1 MSRYGYGGGYGGW
14 APYVSVGQKI
24 AKGHAAAKKL
34 AAKEKRQPQPIKLD
48 GKKIA
53 KTFWGLKWCEN
64 LDKYQDISNRL
75 PRGATY
81 VRNGSV
87 ADLVIEP
94 GRVRAIVGG
103 SEAYTIDIKI
113 KTLAAADWKSISR
126 DCAQEI
132 ESLLDLLQGRFSDG
146 VMQRLTRTDGGLF
159 PRNNE
164 ITMSC
169 SCPDYAGVC
178 KHIAAT
184 FYGVAARLDQQ
195 PDLLFKLRNVDHLE
209 LISHATNAASLDQA
223 LGGAGDGSLAE
234 SDLGSLFG
242 IELESSAPPATSKIK
257 KSKTKPPAQRAL
269 PKRAAT
275 VAQRVKPASPVPTP
289 QPKKSSAATPVPA
302 SPAIKPATKAKA
314 KAKAISKAKSKPVAR
329 PSASKKP
336 SPKVAR
342 TAVVTT
348 AKKSTSASPKPPP
361 TAAKKQPSKPKP
373 K

>member
-1 MSRYGYGGGYGGW
+1 MSRYGYGGYGGW
-14 APYVSVGQKI
+14 APYVPVGQKI
-24 AKGHAAAKKL
+24 AQGHAAAKKL

-64 LDKYQDISNRL
+64 LDKYQDIANRL

-103 SEAYTIDIKI
+103 SEAYTIAINI
-113 KTLAAADWKSISR
+113 KTLPAAAWKSISR

-132 ESLLDLLQGRFSDG
+132 ESLFDLLQGKFSDG
-146 VMQRLTRTDGGLF
+146 VMQRLTQTDGGLF
-159 PRNNE
+159 PRKNE

-209 LISHATNAASLDQA
+209 LIGHAANAASLDQA
-223 LGGAGDGSLAE
+223 LGNAGSLAD
-234 SDLGSLFG
+234 SDLSSLFG
-242 IELESSAPPATSKIK
+242 IELEAAVESPVSKT
-257 KSKTKPPAQRAL
+257 SKTKPAAKRTPA
-269 PKRAAT
+269 KKAAT
-275 VAQRVKPASPVPTP
+275 VVNRAKPATKVPTP
-289 QPKKSSAATPVPA
+289 KPSKTPKKSSATTPAPA
-302 SPAIKPATKAKA
+302 SSPIKPDKKATAKPKAKA
-314 KAKAISKAKSKPVAR
+314 QPKPDT
-329 PSASKKP
+329 SLSSSKKS
-336 SPKVAR
+336 SPK
-342 TAVVTT
+342 
-348 AKKSTSASPKPPP
+348 ASHT
-361 TAAKKQPSKPKP
+361 TAAKVPKGSTKDLSKPPKTATTKKSLKP
-373 K
+373 KQK

>member
-1 MSRYGYGGGYGGW
+1 MSRYDRYGGYGSWG
-14 APYVSVGQKI
+14 PYVSVGQKI

-34 AAKEKRQPQPIKLD
+34 AAKEKREPQPINLD

-87 ADLVIEP
+87 TDLVIEP

-103 SEAYTIDIKI
+103 SEAYTIEINI
-113 KTLAAADWKSISR
+113 KTLAAAAWKSISR

-146 VMQRLTRTDGGLF
+146 VMQRLTQTDGGLF
-159 PRNNE
+159 PRKNE
-164 ITMSC
+164 ISMSC

-184 FYGVAARLDQQ
+184 FYGVAARLDLQ

-209 LISHATNAASLDQA
+209 LISQATNAASLDQA
-223 LGGAGDGSLAE
+223 LGSAGAGSLAD
-234 SDLGSLFG
+234 SDLSSLFG
-242 IELESSAPPATSKIK
+242 IELEAPAKPVSSKAKASKAQA
-257 KSKTKPPAQRAL
+257 PAQRSL
-269 PKRAAT
+269 PKKTAAI
-275 VAQRVKPASPVPTP
+275 AQRAKPALDTPSP
-289 QPKKSSAATPVPA
+289 
-302 SPAIKPATKAKA
+302 KPAKSRMKVVVTTPAAASRPTKAAAEA
-314 KAKAISKAKSKPVAR
+314 KAKAKSKPVVK
-329 PSASKKP
+329 PVASPKRN
-336 SPKVAR
+336 PKVASPPAV
-342 TAVVTT
+342 AVVKKSAQAIAKPAKSV
-348 AKKSTSASPKPPP
+348 AKKA
-361 TAAKKQPSKPKP
+361 AAKSKRK
-373 K
+373 

>member
-1 MSRYGYGGGYGGW
+1 MSRYGYGGYGGGYGGW

-24 AKGHAAAKKL
+24 ALGHAAAKKL
-34 AAKEKRQPQPIKLD
+34 AAKENRQPQPIKLD

-103 SEAYTIDIKI
+103 SEAYTIKIEI
-113 KTLAAADWKSISR
+113 KTLAAAEWKSISH

-159 PRNNE
+159 PRKSE
-164 ITMSC
+164 ISMSC

-223 LGGAGDGSLAE
+223 LSSAASGSLDN
-234 SDLGSLFG
+234 SDLESLFG
-242 IELESSAPPATSKIK
+242 IELESTTPPTTSRIK
-257 KSKTKPPAQRAL
+257 KSKTKPPATRPL
-269 PKRAAT
+269 SKKAAT
-275 VAQRVKPASPVPTP
+275 VAKRVKPAPPVPTP
-289 QPKKSSAATPVPA
+289 KPKKSTPATRAPA
-302 SPAIKPATKAKA
+302 SPAIRLATKAKA
-314 KAKAISKAKSKPVAR
+314 KAKPVAS
-329 PSASKKP
+329 PPATKKP

-348 AKKSTSASPKPPP
+348 ASKSTSATPP
-361 TAAKKQPSKPKP
+361 AKKSAAQKKSSKPKR